1 MLVLF
6 DTETEQIRDYP
17 RGDELPVEQ
26 LDPRYVVLRRV
37 ITERPDYDP
46 ATKWLRETRIVD
58 LGAGEWR
65 WGWVVE
71 DLPPPVPPGPDYA
84 GFYGGL
90 LSSQVYAGVVA
101 TQGKTGD
108 QAAAMVVFLGAVQD
122 ALNGRENR
130 QALQQ
135 AIWLLLGQLQLGT
148 EGLAELQA
156 LLEAHFMAGIY
167 SLAPMPPA
175 ETLGQEWTDAAGGLW
190 VVEQARGEDGQ
201 FLADDPT
208 TAERES
214 LSWVRQ

>member
-26 LDPRYVVLRRV
+26 LDSRYVVLRRV
-37 ITERPDYDP
+37 IAERPDYDP
-46 ATKWLRETRIVD
+46 ATEWLRETRTVD
-58 LGAGEWR
+58 LEAGEWR

-135 AIWLLLGQLQLGT
+135 AIWLLLGQLQLGA

-156 LLEAHFMAGIY
+156 LLVAHFMADIY
-167 SLAPMPPA
+167 
-175 ETLGQEWTDAAGGLW
+175 TLSPE
-190 VVEQARGEDGQ
+190 VVG
-201 FLADDPT
+201 
-208 TAERES
+208 
-214 LSWVRQ
+214 